1 MTPTAPPNRKA
12 VAILQAARTVFLE
25 HGFSAATTDMIQ
37 QQAGVSKS
45 TVYAHFSTKEKLFIA
60 VVEAECESFLS
71 RIQSIEFQPKGLE
84 ALLYKLAHTYL
95 EIVLSPVALA
105 QYRVLVGEAPKFPE
119 LAHRFYQAGPRSMI
133 QRATELLSR
142 AAHAGELDFGGLSAE
157 TAAIAFANLVRS
169 ELQQH
174 YLLHPEARPSRAQIE
189 QWADT
194 CVTIFLRAFAAGSD

>member
-1 MTPTAPPNRKA
+1 MSPAAPSNQKA
-12 VAILQAARTVFLE
+12 RTILQAARKVFLE

-45 TVYAHFSTKEKLFIA
+45 TVYAHYPTKEKLFIA

-71 RIQSIEFQPKGLE
+71 GMQRIEFQPNGVE
-84 ALLYKLAHTYL
+84 ALLHQLANTYL
-95 EIVLSPVALA
+95 DIVLSPVALA

-119 LAHRFYQAGPRSMI
+119 LAHRFYQAGPRAMI
-133 QRATELLSR
+133 RQATELLSR
-142 AAHAGELDFGGLSAE
+142 AAEAGELDFGGLPAE
-157 TAAIAFANLVRS
+157 TAATAFANLVRS

-189 QWADT
+189 QWAET
-194 CVTIFLRAFAAGSD
+194 CVFIFLRAFAAKR